1 MPIPFLILVQKQAV
15 TMNKWPSL
23 KQLHYLVT
31 LHETR
36 HFSEAAERCFVSQ
49 STLSKGIQ
57 NLEELIGCPLYE
69 KKDKKSPL
77 VFTQAGEMVVSQG
90 RELLAKGQDLIEL
103 GNLCQGDAMQGQ
115 LKLGCIPTI
124 APFLLCD
131 LVQEVNARY
140 PQLNLLLRED
150 TTANLLAALRHGE
163 LDVLI
168 LALPM
173 DIGNMDS
180 CIVGHDLFKM
190 VISRNQ
196 ADRIRVPIKYDDLPD
211 ESVFLLE
218 NEHCLT
224 EHAVS
229 ACKLTEKEKINPFS
243 ATSLHTLVQMVAN
256 GLGTTFIP
264 QMAIEHGLLENQNLI
279 VVEPPGQQAY
289 RDIGLVWRPS
299 SSRRDSFLQ
308 LADVVSELL

>member
-1 MPIPFLILVQKQAV
+1 MI
-15 TMNKWPSL
+15 KWPSL

-36 HFSEAAERCFVSQ
+36 HFSDAAERCFVSQ

-57 NLEELIGCPLYE
+57 NLEALIGCPLFE

-77 VFTQAGEMVVSQG
+77 VFTHAGEQVVKRSH
-90 RELLAKGQDLIEL
+90 ELLARGQDLIEL
-103 GNLCQGDAMQGQ
+103 GKQCQGGEMEGQ

-131 LVQEVNARY
+131 LVQEVNVRY
-140 PQLNLLLRED
+140 PNLHLLLRED
-150 TTANLLAALRHGE
+150 TTANLLTALRNGE

-173 DIGNMDS
+173 EIGNMES
-180 CIVGHDLFKM
+180 RVVGQDPFRM
-190 VISRNQ
+190 VISRHQ
-196 ADRIRVPIKYDDLPD
+196 ADGIRVPIKYDDLPD

-229 ACKLTEKEKINPFS
+229 ACKLTDKEKINPFT

-264 QMAIEHGLLENQNLI
+264 QMAIEHGLLDNQNL
-279 VVEPPGQQAY
+279 VVIDPPGQQAY
-289 RDIGLVWRPS
+289 REIGLVWRPS
-299 SSRRDSFLQ
+299 SSRSHTFER

>member
-1 MPIPFLILVQKQAV
+1 
-15 TMNKWPSL
+15 MNKWPSL

-36 HFSEAAERCFVSQ
+36 HFSEAATRCFVSQ

-77 VFTQAGEMVVSQG
+77 VFTLAGEQVVKRG
-90 RELLAKGQDLIEL
+90 RELLAKGQDLVEV
-103 GNLCQGDAMQGQ
+103 GKLCQTDAMEGQ
-115 LKLGCIPTI
+115 LRLGCIPTI
-124 APFLLCD
+124 APFLLVD
-131 LVQEVNARY
+131 LVQEVNIRY
-140 PQLNLLLRED
+140 PKLHLLLREG
-150 TTANLLAALRHGE
+150 TTANLLQSLRNGE

-173 DIGNMDS
+173 DIGNMES
-180 CIVGHDLFKM
+180 RVVGRDAFRM

-196 ADRIRVPIKYDDLPD
+196 ADGIRVPIKYDDLPD

-229 ACKLTEKEKINPFS
+229 ACKLTDKEKINPFT

-264 QMAIEHGLLENQNLI
+264 QMAIEHGLLENQNLVI
-279 VVEPPGQQAY
+279 IDPPGQQAY
-289 RDIGLVWRPS
+289 REIGLIWRPS
-299 SSRRDSFLQ
+299 SSRSHTFNL
-308 LADVVSELL
+308 LADLVSEML

>member
-1 MPIPFLILVQKQAV
+1 
-15 TMNKWPSL
+15 MNKWPSL
-23 KQLHYLVT
+23 KQLHYLIT
-31 LHETR
+31 LYETR
-36 HFSEAAERCFVSQ
+36 HFSDAAERCFVSQ

-77 VFTQAGEMVVSQG
+77 VFTQAGELVVLHGS
-90 RELLAKGQDLIEL
+90 ELLAKGQDLVEL
-103 GNLCQGDAMQGQ
+103 GNLCQGDGMQGQ
-115 LKLGCIPTI
+115 LKVGCIPTI
-124 APFLLCD
+124 APFLLGD
-131 LVQEVNARY
+131 LVQEVNQRF

-150 TTANLLAALRHGE
+150 TTTNLLTALRHGE

-168 LALPM
+168 LALPV
-173 DIGNMDS
+173 DIEGMENRV
-180 CIVGHDLFKM
+180 VGQDPFKM
-190 VISRNQ
+190 VISRHQ
-196 ADRIRVPIKYDDLPD
+196 ADKIKVPINYCDLPD

-218 NEHCLT
+218 REHCLT

-229 ACKLTEKEKINPFS
+229 ACKLTDKEKINPFS

-264 QMAIEHGLLENQNLI
+264 QMAIDHGLLDNQNLV
-279 VVEPPGQQAY
+279 VVEPPGQLAY
-289 RDIGLVWRPS
+289 RDIGLVWRPGS
-299 SSRRDSFLQ
+299 ARTQIFNQ

>member
-1 MPIPFLILVQKQAV
+1 
-15 TMNKWPSL
+15 MNKWPSL
-23 KQLHYLVT
+23 KQLSYLVT
-31 LHETR
+31 LYETR

-57 NLEELIGCPLYE
+57 NLEELVGCSLYE
-69 KKDKKSPL
+69 RQDKKSPL
-77 VFTQAGEMVVSQG
+77 VFTRVGELVVEQG
-90 RELLAKGQDLIEL
+90 RELLAKGQDLVEL
-103 GNLCQGDAMQGQ
+103 GKLCQGDTMEGQ
-115 LKLGCIPTI
+115 LRLGCIPTI

-131 LVQEVNARY
+131 LVQEINQRY
-140 PQLNLLLRED
+140 PKLHLLLRED
-150 TTANLLAALRHGE
+150 TTANLLSALRSGE

-168 LALPM
+168 LALPV
-173 DIGNMDS
+173 DIGNMES
-180 CIVGHDLFKM
+180 YVVGQDPFRM

-196 ADRIRVPIKYDDLPD
+196 VNQIRVPIRYADLPD

-229 ACKLTEKEKINPFS
+229 ACKLTDKEKINPFT

-264 QMAIEHGLLENQNLI
+264 QMAIDHGLLDNQNL
-279 VVEPPGQQAY
+279 VVIDPPGQKAY
-289 RDIGLVWRPS
+289 REIGLVWRPS
-299 SSRRDSFLQ
+299 SSRIHTFRQ
-308 LADVVSELL
+308 LAEIVAELL

>member
-1 MPIPFLILVQKQAV
+1 
-15 TMNKWPSL
+15 MNKWPSL

-36 HFSEAAERCFVSQ
+36 HFSDAADRCFVSQ

-77 VFTQAGEMVVSQG
+77 VFTQAGELVVKHG
-90 RELLAKGQDLIEL
+90 RELLAKGQDLVEL
-103 GNLCQGDAMQGQ
+103 GNLCNGDAMQGQ
-115 LKLGCIPTI
+115 LRVGCIPTI

-131 LVQEVNARY
+131 LVQEANHRF

-150 TTANLLAALRHGE
+150 TTTNLLAALRHGE

-168 LALPM
+168 LALPV
-173 DIGNMDS
+173 DIDNMES
-180 CIVGHDLFKM
+180 KVVGQDPFRM

-196 ADRIRVPIKYDDLPD
+196 ADGIRVPIKYDDLPD

-229 ACKLTEKEKINPFS
+229 ACKLTDKEKINPFT

-264 QMAIEHGLLENQNLI
+264 QMAIDHGLLENQNL
-279 VVEPPGQQAY
+279 VVIDPPGQQAY

-299 SSRRDSFLQ
+299 SSRCETFHQ

>member
-1 MPIPFLILVQKQAV
+1 
-15 TMNKWPSL
+15 MNKWPSL

-36 HFSEAAERCFVSQ
+36 HFSEAAQRCFVSQ

-57 NLEELIGCPLYE
+57 NLEELIGCALYE

-77 VFTQAGEMVVSQG
+77 VFTPAGELVVTHG
-90 RELLAKGQDLIEL
+90 RELLAKGQDLVEL
-103 GNLCQGDAMQGQ
+103 GKLCQGEKMQGSV
-115 LKLGCIPTI
+115 KLGCIPTI
-124 APFLLCD
+124 APFLLID
-131 LVQEVNARY
+131 LVQEVNHRF

-150 TTANLLAALRHGE
+150 TTANLLQALQNGE

-168 LALPM
+168 LALPV
-173 DIGNMDS
+173 DIGHMTS
-180 CIVGHDLFKM
+180 RVVGQDPFKM
-190 VISRNQ
+190 VISREQ
-196 ADRIRVPIKYDDLPD
+196 AANIRVPIRYNELPD
-211 ESVFLLE
+211 EYVFLLE

-229 ACKLTEKEKINPFS
+229 ACKLTAKEKINPFT

-264 QMAIEHGLLENQNLI
+264 QMAIEHGLLDNQNLL
-279 VVEPPGQQAY
+279 VVDPPGQKAY

-299 SSRRDSFLQ
+299 SSRFETFEQ
-308 LADVVSELL
+308 LAEVVSELL

>member
-1 MPIPFLILVQKQAV
+1 M
-15 TMNKWPSL
+15 TKWPSL

-31 LHETR
+31 LYETR

-57 NLEELIGCPLYE
+57 NLESLIGCPLYE

-77 VFTQAGEMVVSQG
+77 VFTLVGEQIVKQG
-90 RELLAKGQDLIEL
+90 RELLAKSQDLLEL
-103 GNLCQGDAMQGQ
+103 GAICQGNNMQGQ
-115 LKLGCIPTI
+115 VRVGCIPTI
-124 APFLLCD
+124 APFLLGD
-131 LVQEVNARY
+131 LVQEVNQRF
-140 PQLNLLLRED
+140 PSLTLLLRED
-150 TTANLLAALRHGE
+150 TTSNLLKALRNGD

-168 LALPM
+168 LAMPV
-173 DIGNMDS
+173 DIDGMES
-180 CIVGHDLFKM
+180 RIVGQDPFRM
-190 VISRNQ
+190 IISRDQ
-196 ADRIRVPIKYDDLPD
+196 ANSIRIPLRYDDLPD

-229 ACKLTEKEKINPFS
+229 ACKLTKKEKINPFS

-264 QMAIEHGLLENQNLI
+264 QMAIDHGLVENQHI
-279 VVEPPGQQAY
+279 VVIEPPGKSAH
-289 RDIGLVWRPS
+289 RNIGLIWRPS
-299 SSRRDSFLQ
+299 SNRTATFEE
-308 LADVVSELL
+308 LANVVEGLL

>member
-180 CIVGHDLFKM
+180 CIVGHDPFKM

-264 QMAIEHGLLENQNLI
+264 QMAIEHGLLDNQNLI

>member
-1 MPIPFLILVQKQAV
+1 
-15 TMNKWPSL
+15 MNKWPSL
-23 KQLHYLVT
+23 KQIHYLVT
-31 LHETR
+31 LSETR

-77 VFTQAGEMVVSQG
+77 VFTQAGEMVVKQG

-103 GNLCQGDAMQGQ
+103 GDFCQGDAMQGQ
-115 LKLGCIPTI
+115 IKLGCIPTI

-150 TTANLLAALRHGE
+150 TTSNLLAALKHGE

-173 DIGNMDS
+173 EIGNMES
-180 CIVGHDLFKM
+180 CIVGQDPFKM
-190 VISRNQ
+190 VISRTQ
-196 ADRIRVPIKYDDLPD
+196 ADRIQVPIKYDDLPD

-229 ACKLTEKEKINPFS
+229 ACKLTKKEKINPFS

-264 QMAIEHGLLENQNLI
+264 QMAIEHGLLDNQNLI
-279 VVEPPGQQAY
+279 VIEPPGQQAH
-289 RDIGLVWRPS
+289 REIGLVWRPS
-299 SSRRDSFLQ
+299 SSRRESFMH

>member
-1 MPIPFLILVQKQAV
+1 MI
-15 TMNKWPSL
+15 KWPSL

-36 HFSEAAERCFVSQ
+36 HFSDAAERCFVSQ

-57 NLEELIGCPLYE
+57 NLEALIGCPLFE

-77 VFTQAGEMVVSQG
+77 VFTHAGEQVVKRS
-90 RELLAKGQDLIEL
+90 RELLARGQDLIEL
-103 GNLCQGDAMQGQ
+103 GKQCQGGEMEGQ

-131 LVQEVNARY
+131 LVQEVNVRY
-140 PQLNLLLRED
+140 PNLHLLLRED
-150 TTANLLAALRHGE
+150 TTANLLTALRNGE

-173 DIGNMDS
+173 EIGNMES
-180 CIVGHDLFKM
+180 RVVGQDPFRM
-190 VISRNQ
+190 VISRHQ
-196 ADRIRVPIKYDDLPD
+196 ANGIRVPIKYDDLPD

-229 ACKLTEKEKINPFS
+229 ACKLTDKEKINPFT

-264 QMAIEHGLLENQNLI
+264 QMAIEHGLLDNQNL
-279 VVEPPGQQAY
+279 VVIDPPGQQAY
-289 RDIGLVWRPS
+289 REIGLVWRPS
-299 SSRRDSFLQ
+299 SSRSHTFER

>member
-1 MPIPFLILVQKQAV
+1 
-15 TMNKWPSL
+15 MNKWPSL
-23 KQLHYLVT
+23 KQLHYLIT
-31 LHETR
+31 LYETR
-36 HFSEAAERCFVSQ
+36 HFSDAAERCFVSQ

-77 VFTQAGEMVVSQG
+77 VFTQAGELVVLHG
-90 RELLAKGQDLIEL
+90 RELLAKGQDLVEL
-103 GNLCQGDAMQGQ
+103 GNLCQGDGMQGQ
-115 LKLGCIPTI
+115 LKVGCIPTI
-124 APFLLCD
+124 APFLLGD
-131 LVQEVNARY
+131 LVQEVNQRF

-150 TTANLLAALRHGE
+150 TTTNLLTALRHGE

-168 LALPM
+168 LALPV
-173 DIGNMDS
+173 DIEGMENRV
-180 CIVGHDLFKM
+180 VGQDPFKM
-190 VISRNQ
+190 VISRHQ
-196 ADRIRVPIKYDDLPD
+196 ADKIKVPINYCDLPD

-218 NEHCLT
+218 REHCLT

-229 ACKLTEKEKINPFS
+229 ACKLTDKEKINPFS

-264 QMAIEHGLLENQNLI
+264 QMAIDHGLLDNQNLV
-279 VVEPPGQQAY
+279 VVEPPGQLAY
-289 RDIGLVWRPS
+289 RDIGLVWRPGS
-299 SSRRDSFLQ
+299 ARTQIFNQ

>member
-1 MPIPFLILVQKQAV
+1 M
-15 TMNKWPSL
+15 
-23 KQLHYLVT
+23 T

-57 NLEELIGCPLYE
+57 TLEELIGCPLYE

-77 VFTQAGEMVVSQG
+77 VFTQAGEVVVLQG
-90 RELLAKGQDLIEL
+90 RELLAKGQDLVEL
-103 GNLCQGDAMQGQ
+103 GRICQGNTMEGQ
-115 LKLGCIPTI
+115 LRLGCIPTI
-124 APFLLCD
+124 APFLLSD
-131 LVQEVNARY
+131 LVQEVNQKF
-140 PQLNLLLRED
+140 PKLNLLLKED
-150 TTANLLAALRHGE
+150 TTANLLTSLRNGD

-180 CIVGHDLFKM
+180 RIVGRDPFSM
-190 VISRNQ
+190 VISRKQ
-196 ADRIRVPIKYDDLPD
+196 ADGIRVPIKYADLPD

-229 ACKLTEKEKINPFS
+229 ACKLTDKEKINPFT

-256 GLGTTFIP
+256 GLGMTFIP
-264 QMAIEHGLLENQNLI
+264 QMAIDHGLLDNQNLVI
-279 VVEPPGQQAY
+279 VDPPGQEAY
-289 RDIGLVWRPS
+289 REIGLVWRPS
-299 SSRRDSFLQ
+299 SSRTKTFEQ
-308 LADVVSELL
+308 LADVVAGLL

>member
-1 MPIPFLILVQKQAV
+1 
-15 TMNKWPSL
+15 MNKWPSL

-77 VFTQAGEMVVSQG
+77 VFTQTGEMVIKQG
-90 RELLAKGQDLIEL
+90 RELLAKGQDLVEL
-103 GNLCQGDAMQGQ
+103 GRLCQGDDMKGQ
-115 LKLGCIPTI
+115 LKVGCIPTI

-131 LVQEVNARY
+131 LVQEVNYRF

-150 TTANLLAALRHGE
+150 TTTNLLQALRHGE

-168 LALPM
+168 LALPVEIDGM
-173 DIGNMDS
+173 ES
-180 CIVGHDLFKM
+180 RVVGKDPFRM
-190 VISRNQ
+190 VISANQ
-196 ADRIRVPIKYDDLPD
+196 VDSIPVPIRYDDLPD

-218 NEHCLT
+218 KEHCLT

-229 ACKLTEKEKINPFS
+229 ACKLTDKEKINPFT

-264 QMAIEHGLLENQNLI
+264 QMAIEHGLLHNQNL
-279 VVEPPGQQAY
+279 VVIDPPGQQAY
-289 RDIGLVWRPS
+289 REIGLVWRPS
-299 SSRRDSFLQ
+299 SSRTNTFNQ

>member
-1 MPIPFLILVQKQAV
+1 
-15 TMNKWPSL
+15 MNKWPSL

-36 HFSEAAERCFVSQ
+36 HFSDAAEKCFVSQ

-57 NLEELIGCPLYE
+57 NLEDLIGCPLYE

-77 VFTQAGEMVVSQG
+77 VFTHVGEQVVKHA
-90 RELLAKGQDLIEL
+90 RELLARGQDLAEL
-103 GNLCQGDAMQGQ
+103 GRLCQEDEMRGQ
-115 LKLGCIPTI
+115 LKVGCIPTI

-131 LVQEVNARY
+131 LVQEVNTRF
-140 PQLNLLLRED
+140 PNLHLLLRED
-150 TTANLLAALRHGE
+150 TTTNLLAALRQGE

-168 LALPM
+168 LAMPV
-173 DIGNMDS
+173 DIGEMES
-180 CIVGHDLFKM
+180 KIVGSDPFRM
-190 VISRNQ
+190 IISRHQ
-196 ADRIRVPIKYDDLPD
+196 ADAIRTPIKYADLPD

-218 NEHCLT
+218 REHCLT

-229 ACKLTEKEKINPFS
+229 ACQLTDKEKINPFS

-264 QMAIEHGLLENQNLI
+264 QMAIDHGLIDNQNL
-279 VVEPPGQQAY
+279 VVVDAPGQQAH
-289 RDIGLVWRPS
+289 RHIGLVWRPS
-299 SSRRDSFLQ
+299 SSRVATFHR
-308 LADVVSELL
+308 LADVVSQLL